1 MRFRVFP
8 PALCTFV
15 ALALAAQAPQAR
27 GTGCPG
33 DMSAIEPPAGSPLRA
48 YCIDRYEASVV
59 ELAGNAERPHSPFV
73 SVKGL
78 RVKAVSRAGVF
89 PQAYISRN
97 EAEAACTA
105 AHKRL
110 CTEDEWVTACKGRH
124 PTTYPYGDERHEG
137 QCNDN
142 GKAPLGVVYADMGS
156 QAFGSFEAMNDPRL
170 NQVPG
175 SLARTGSH
183 ARCRSGYGVFDMV
196 GNVHEW
202 VADPGGT
209 FRGGYYLDTQKNGP
223 GCEYRTVAHD
233 ATYHDYSTGFRCCAS
248 RR

>member
-1 MRFRVFP
+1 MRLFP
-8 PALCTFV
+8 PTLAAFLVV
-15 ALALAAQAPQAR
+15 ALSAQAPQAK

-33 DMSAIEPPAGSPLRA
+33 DMNSVEPPAGSALRT

-59 ELAGNAERPHSPFV
+59 ELTGNAERPHSPFA

-97 EAEAACTA
+97 EAEGACAA

-110 CTEDEWVTACKGRH
+110 CTEDEWVTACKGRR

-142 GKAPLGVVYADMGS
+142 GKAPLGVVYSDLGTDAYS
-156 QAFGSFEAMNDPRL
+156 SFEAMNDPRL

-183 ARCRSGYGVFDMV
+183 TRCRSGYGVFDMV

-248 RR
+248 RK